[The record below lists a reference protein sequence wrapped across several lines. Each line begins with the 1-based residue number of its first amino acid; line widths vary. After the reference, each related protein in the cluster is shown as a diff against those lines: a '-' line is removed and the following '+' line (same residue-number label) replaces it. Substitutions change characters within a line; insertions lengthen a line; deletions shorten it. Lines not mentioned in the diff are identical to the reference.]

1 MNHIEFIR
9 VLGGVTK
16 VSKICGIS
24 KGAVSQWKRS
34 GIPRAQ
40 MNFLKTK
47 FPRQYRETFKQPS
60 HD

>member
-1 MNHIEFIR
+1 MTHIEFIQ

-16 VSKICGIS
+16 VSQICGITRS
-24 KGAVSQWKRS
+24 AVSHWKKK

-47 FPRQYRETFKQPS
+47 FPRQYRETFKRS
-60 HD
+60 VYD